1 MHHATLF
8 RPLAPPFL
16 YSHSSYLS
24 VDRIREVQLTNL
36 QNRITQSLHSTSVT
50 EVSSLLR
57 TVPPLFL
64 ALVLSPSWV
73 LHLWLFPYHP
83 ETGSQVP
90 NQSLYQGH
98 ATSMPATIWTVNRF
112 LPNLS
117 RDPCTPRF
125 R

>member
-1 MHHATLF
+1 
-8 RPLAPPFL
+8 
-16 YSHSSYLS
+16 LS
-24 VDRIREVQLTNL
+24 VFTTWLTYL
-36 QNRITQSLHSTSVT
+36 QNWITQSLHSTSIT

-57 TVPPLFL
+57 TVPPLLL
-64 ALVLSPSWV
+64 ALVLSPSWD
-73 LHLWLFPYHP
+73 LHLRLFPYHP

-90 NQSLYQGH
+90 NQSLYQRH
-98 ATSMPATIWTVNRF
+98 ATSMPAIIWTVNRF